1 MEYLLRGVMVGVLF
15 GLPVGAVGALV
26 VQRTWS
32 GGIRAGLLTGLGSSA
47 ADCCYAAVG
56 VFGLTVLSEF
66 PLHWQGMITAL
77 GGVLIL
83 GLGLRSLLAPQA
95 ETGTTQAGQD
105 GIRLF
110 LTSFAIDITNP
121 AAVLTFLFAFSYFG
135 LFGISGYRHGG
146 ATVAGLFLGTFFW
159 WILLSTLTGLMK
171 KRAARVSLRSVNRV
185 FGAVLCVFGLVVLAR
200 LIL

>member
-66 PLHWQGMITAL
+66 LLH
-77 GGVLIL
+77 
-83 GLGLRSLLAPQA
+83 
-95 ETGTTQAGQD
+95 
-105 GIRLF
+105 
-110 LTSFAIDITNP
+110 
-121 AAVLTFLFAFSYFG
+121 
-135 LFGISGYRHGG
+135 
-146 ATVAGLFLGTFFW
+146 
-159 WILLSTLTGLMK
+159 
-171 KRAARVSLRSVNRV
+171 
-185 FGAVLCVFGLVVLAR
+185 
-200 LIL
+200 